1 MDYWSVVLE
10 NFDELLDHRLTN
22 ASVTTEDAVRYT
34 MFHCLTKFAN
44 VHPSDIVP
52 EFPHPTIYGA
62 EIDTVVSAQE
72 NRPELVFEFKF
83 DRRIPSKHNL
93 NKTQRAG
100 AVFADIFRLA
110 RYPGTETHRIFTYL
124 TDRNMVVYFQNPHN
138 QLEKFFNLAPN
149 DQFEIT
155 EEFIR
160 SRPKTFREKTSHS
173 VDCVVT
179 AISRK
184 DFQKFWLRMYEVT
197 VAPERVEP

>member
-10 NFDELLDHRLTN
+10 NFCELLDHRLTN
-22 ASVTTEDAVRYT
+22 NSVTTEDAVRYT

-52 EFPHPTIYGA
+52 ESPHPTINRA
-62 EIDTVVSAQE
+62 KIDTVVRAQE

-83 DRRIPSKHNL
+83 DRRSNGGL

-110 RYPGTETHRIFTYL
+110 RYPGTETHRIFIYL
-124 TDRNMVVYFQNPHN
+124 TDQDMAIYFRNPYNLF
-138 QLEKFFNLAPN
+138 EEFFNLAPN
-149 DQFEIT
+149 DQWEIT
-155 EEFIR
+155 KESIG
-160 SRPKTFREKTSHS
+160 SRPNTFQEKAYPL

-179 AISRK
+179 AILRK
-184 DFQKFWLRMYEVT
+184 DLRGFYLRMYEVT
-197 VAPERVEP
+197 VAPEKVES